1 MKLNM
6 EQNKIPNRLLI
17 IGNGFDL
24 DLGRKTRYS
33 DFAKSEFWPKDLD
46 SDLYEHLN
54 QKSKIERWFDLE
66 GELANYVAEWSQP
79 YMSGYQT
86 AIPEIAQKD
95 EQDFDII
102 VEAMISYL
110 IS

>member
-33 DFAKSEFWPKDLD
+33 DFAKSESWPKNLD
-46 SDLYEHLN
+46 SQLYGYLN
-54 QKSKIERWFDLE
+54 AKSQIERWFDLE
-66 GELANYVAEWSQP
+66 GELATYVNKQNDQHLS
-79 YMSGYQT
+79 
-86 AIPEIAQKD
+86 
-95 EQDFDII
+95 
-102 VEAMISYL
+102 SY
-110 IS
+110 

>member
-54 QKSKIERWFDLE
+54 QKSKIERWFHLE
-66 GELANYVAEWSQP
+66 R
-79 YMSGYQT
+79 
-86 AIPEIAQKD
+86 
-95 EQDFDII
+95 
-102 VEAMISYL
+102 
-110 IS
+110 